1 MNNYYLGGDVSKG
14 YCDFIILDEE
24 KKTALKNFQLDDTA
38 KGHHL
43 LNNVLLDF
51 TSAHPGC
58 KIIAGVESTGGY
70 ENNWFESLCDLQDR
84 IEISVARINPIGTHH
99 SSRASL
105 TRVVTDKKAAG
116 NIAEYLINYKD
127 KITFKKTDKFCSLRR
142 HWKFVRLLTKQRA
155 QLYNQLEGNLYNA
168 NPEILR
174 YAKYGYPQWLLRT
187 IMQYPTA
194 KHLSKARISALSS
207 IPYVSEQ
214 RAIILIN
221 RAKSSVASATD
232 NITGELIVSIVK
244 QIISLTKL
252 INKRSKLIADNCQL
266 PEIEILKSFNGI
278 GDYSAIGLI
287 LKIVSVDNF
296 SSVKK
301 LASFFGLHPVWK
313 QSGDG
318 TSGMHIS
325 KQGSREARA
334 LLYNVAFTAI
344 RSNPLI
350 KEIYMRHCSKGMKKI
365 KALVTCM
372 HKILRIIYGM
382 LKNKEKFNPEKDK
395 ANSKKMLDNH
405 LKSKKVIDKLRRFQE
420 LDSDAPVSNRQYRK
434 RKQQEM
440 SQNEITSLNTGSVSA
455 VPTDSKPQSLVQK
468 S

>member
-1 MNNYYLGGDVSKG
+1 MNNFYLGGDVSKG
-14 YCDFIILDEE
+14 YCDFIILNED

-43 LNNVLLDF
+43 LSNVLIDF
-51 TSAHPGC
+51 VSEHPGC
-58 KIIAGVESTGGY
+58 AIIAGVESTGGY
-70 ENNWFESLCDLQDR
+70 ENNWFESLCELQDR

-105 TRVVTDKKAAG
+105 TRVITDKKAAV

-127 KITFKKTDKFCSLRR
+127 KLIFKKTDKFCSLRR
-142 HWKFVRLLTKQRA
+142 HWKFVRLLTKQRT

-168 NPEILR
+168 NPELLR
-174 YAKYGYPQWLLRT
+174 YTKYGYPKWLLMT

-207 IPYVSEQ
+207 IAYVSEA
-214 RAIILIN
+214 RAAILIN
-221 RAKSSVASATD
+221 RAKSSVASAAD
-232 NITGELIVSIVK
+232 NITGELIISLVK

-266 PEIEILKSFNGI
+266 PEIELLKSFNGI
-278 GDYSAIGLI
+278 GDYSAVGLI

-296 SSVKK
+296 SSTKK

-350 KEIYMRHCSKGMKKI
+350 KEIYVRHCSKGMKKI
-365 KALVTCM
+365 KAIVACM

-382 LKNKEKFNPEKDK
+382 LKNNEKFNPEKDK

-405 LKSKKVIDKLRRFQE
+405 LKSKKVTSKLRRFQE
-420 LDSDAPVSNRQYRK
+420 LDSDAPVSSKQYRK

-440 SQNEITSLNTGSVSA
+440 SQNEITSLNTGSVSHCS
-455 VPTDSKPQSLVQK
+455 TESES
-468 S
+468 

>member
-1 MNNYYLGGDVSKG
+1 MNNFYLGGDVSKG
-14 YCDFIILDEE
+14 YCDFIILNED

-43 LNNVLLDF
+43 LSNVLIDF
-51 TSAHPGC
+51 VSEHPGC
-58 KIIAGVESTGGY
+58 AIIAGVESTGGY
-70 ENNWFESLCDLQDR
+70 ENNWFESLCELQDR

-105 TRVVTDKKAAG
+105 TRVITDKKAAV

-127 KITFKKTDKFCSLRR
+127 KLIFKKTDKFCSLRR
-142 HWKFVRLLTKQRA
+142 HWKFVRLLTKQRT

-168 NPEILR
+168 NPELLR
-174 YAKYGYPQWLLRT
+174 YTKYGYPKWLLMT

-207 IPYVSEQ
+207 IAYVSEA
-214 RAIILIN
+214 RAAILIN
-221 RAKSSVASATD
+221 RAKSSVASAAD
-232 NITGELIVSIVK
+232 NITGELIISLVK

-266 PEIEILKSFNGI
+266 PEIELLKSFNGI
-278 GDYSAIGLI
+278 GDYSAVGLI

-296 SSVKK
+296 SSTKK

-350 KEIYMRHCSKGMKKI
+350 KEIYVRHCSKGMKKI
-365 KALVTCM
+365 KAIVACM

-382 LKNKEKFNPEKDK
+382 LKNNEKFNPEKDK

-405 LKSKKVIDKLRRFQE
+405 LKSKKVNIKLRRFQE
-420 LDSDAPVSNRQYRK
+420 LDSDAPVSSKQYRK

-440 SQNEITSLNTGSVSA
+440 SQNEITSLNTGSVSHCS
-455 VPTDSKPQSLVQK
+455 TESESQNRTEKN
-468 S
+468 

>member
-1 MNNYYLGGDVSKG
+1 MNNFYLGGDVSKG
-14 YCDFIILDEE
+14 YCDFIILNED

-43 LNNVLLDF
+43 LSNVLIDF
-51 TSAHPGC
+51 VTEHPGC
-58 KIIAGVESTGGY
+58 AIIAGVESTGGY
-70 ENNWFESLCDLQDR
+70 ENNWFESLCDMQDR

-105 TRVVTDKKAAG
+105 TRIITDKKAAG

-127 KITFKKTDKFCSLRR
+127 KVIFKKTDKFCSLRR
-142 HWKFVRLLTKQRA
+142 HWKFVRLLTKQRT

-168 NPEILR
+168 NPELLR
-174 YAKYGYPQWLLRT
+174 YAKYGYPKWLLMT

-207 IPYVSEQ
+207 IAYVSEA
-214 RAIILIN
+214 RALKLIS

-232 NITGELIVSIVK
+232 NITGELIISLVK

-266 PEIEILKSFNGI
+266 PEIELLKSFKGI
-278 GDYSAIGLI
+278 GDYTAIGLM
-287 LKIVSVDNF
+287 LKIVSIDNF
-296 SSVKK
+296 SSTKK

-313 QSGDG
+313 ESGDG

-344 RSNPLI
+344 RCNPLI
-350 KEIYMRHCSKGMKKI
+350 KEIYVRHCNKGMKKI

-372 HKILRIIYGM
+372 HKTLRIIYGM
-382 LKNKEKFNPEKDK
+382 LKNNEKFNPEKDK

-405 LKSKKVIDKLRRFQE
+405 LKSKKVNIKLRRFQE
-420 LDSDAPVSNRQYRK
+420 LDSDAPVSNKQYRK

-440 SQNEITSLNTGSVSA
+440 SQNEITSLNTDLSLT
-455 VPTDSKPQSLVQK
+455 VP
-468 S
+468 

>member
-1 MNNYYLGGDVSKG
+1 MNNFYLGGDVSKG
-14 YCDFIILDEE
+14 YCDFIILNED

-43 LNNVLLDF
+43 LSNVLIDF
-51 TSAHPGC
+51 VTEHPGC
-58 KIIAGVESTGGY
+58 AIIAGVESTGGY
-70 ENNWFESLCDLQDR
+70 ENNWFESLCDMQDR

-105 TRVVTDKKAAG
+105 TRIITDKKAAG

-127 KITFKKTDKFCSLRR
+127 KVIFKKTDKFCSLRR
-142 HWKFVRLLTKQRA
+142 HWKFVRLLTKQRT

-168 NPEILR
+168 NPELLR
-174 YAKYGYPQWLLRT
+174 YAKYGYPKWLLMT

-207 IPYVSEQ
+207 IAYVSEA
-214 RAIILIN
+214 RALKLIS

-232 NITGELIVSIVK
+232 NITGELIISLVK

-266 PEIEILKSFNGI
+266 PEIELLKSFKGI
-278 GDYSAIGLI
+278 GDYTAIGLM
-287 LKIVSVDNF
+287 LKIVSIDNF
-296 SSVKK
+296 SSTKK

-313 QSGDG
+313 ESGDG

-344 RSNPLI
+344 RCNPLI
-350 KEIYMRHCSKGMKKI
+350 KEIYVRHCSKGMKKI

-372 HKILRIIYGM
+372 HKTLRIIYGM
-382 LKNKEKFNPEKDK
+382 LKNNEKFNPEKDK

-405 LKSKKVIDKLRRFQE
+405 LKSKKVNIKLRRFQE
-420 LDSDAPVSNRQYRK
+420 LDSDAPVSNKQYRK

-440 SQNEITSLNTGSVSA
+440 SQNEITSLNTDLSLT
-455 VPTDSKPQSLVQK
+455 VP
-468 S
+468 

>member
-1 MNNYYLGGDVSKG
+1 MNNFYLGGDVSKG
-14 YCDFIILDEE
+14 YCDFIILNED

-43 LNNVLLDF
+43 LSNVLIDF
-51 TSAHPGC
+51 VSEHPGC
-58 KIIAGVESTGGY
+58 AIIAGVESTGGY
-70 ENNWFESLCDLQDR
+70 ENNWFESLCELQDR

-105 TRVVTDKKAAG
+105 TRVITDKKAAV

-127 KITFKKTDKFCSLRR
+127 KLIFKKTDKFCSLRR
-142 HWKFVRLLTKQRA
+142 HWKFVRLLTKQRT

-168 NPEILR
+168 NPELLR
-174 YAKYGYPQWLLRT
+174 YTKYGYPKWLLMT

-207 IPYVSEQ
+207 IAYVSEA
-214 RAIILIN
+214 RAAILIN
-221 RAKSSVASATD
+221 RAKSSVASAAD
-232 NITGELIVSIVK
+232 NITGELIISLVK

-266 PEIEILKSFNGI
+266 PEIELLKSFNGI
-278 GDYSAIGLI
+278 GDYTAVGLI

-296 SSVKK
+296 SSTKK

-350 KEIYMRHCSKGMKKI
+350 KEIYVRHCSKGMKKI
-365 KALVTCM
+365 KAIVACM

-382 LKNKEKFNPEKDK
+382 LKNNEKFNPEKDK

-405 LKSKKVIDKLRRFQE
+405 LKSKKVTSKLRRFQE
-420 LDSDAPVSNRQYRK
+420 LDSDAPVSSKQYRK

-440 SQNEITSLNTGSVSA
+440 SQNEITSLNTGSVSHCS
-455 VPTDSKPQSLVQK
+455 TESESQNSTEKN
-468 S
+468 

>member
-1 MNNYYLGGDVSKG
+1 MNNFYLGGDVSKG

-24 KKTALKNFQLDDTA
+24 KKTALKSFQLDDTA

-43 LNNVLLDF
+43 LSNVLIGF
-51 TSAHPGC
+51 ASEHPLC

-84 IEISVARINPIGTHH
+84 LEISVARINPVGTHH

-105 TRVVTDKKAAG
+105 TRVITDKKAAM

-127 KITFKKTDKFCSLRR
+127 KIIFKKTDKFCSLRR
-142 HWKFVRLLTKQRA
+142 HWKFVRLLTKQRT

-168 NPEILR
+168 NPELLR
-174 YAKYGYPQWLLRT
+174 YTKYGYPKWLLRT

-194 KHLSKARISALSS
+194 KHLSKARVSALSS
-207 IPYVSEQ
+207 IPYLSEA
-214 RAIILIN
+214 RAESLIN

-232 NITGELIVSIVK
+232 SLTGDLIVSLVK
-244 QIISLTKL
+244 QIINLTKL

-278 GDYSAIGLI
+278 GDYTAIGLI
-287 LKIVSVDNF
+287 LKIVSVENF
-296 SSVKK
+296 SSTKK

-318 TSGMHIS
+318 TCGMHIS
-325 KQGSREARA
+325 KQGSTEARA

-350 KEIYMRHCSKGMKKI
+350 KEIYVRHCSKGMKKI
-365 KALVTCM
+365 KALVACM

-382 LKNKEKFNPEKDK
+382 LKNNEKYNPAKDK
-395 ANSKKMLDNH
+395 ANSRKMLGKD
-405 LKSKKVIDKLRRFQE
+405 LKSKKVTNKLRRFQE
-420 LDSDAPVSNRQYRK
+420 PDSDAPVSNRQYRK
-434 RKQQEM
+434 RKQQET
-440 SQNEITSLNTGSVSA
+440 SQNELTSLNTGSVSHCSIE
-455 VPTDSKPQSLVQK
+455 TEHHNSMEKN
-468 S
+468 

>member
-1 MNNYYLGGDVSKG
+1 MNNFYLGGDVSKG
-14 YCDFIILDEE
+14 YCDFIILNED

-43 LNNVLLDF
+43 LSNVLIDF
-51 TSAHPGC
+51 VSEHPGC
-58 KIIAGVESTGGY
+58 AIIAGVESTGGY
-70 ENNWFESLCDLQDR
+70 ENNWFESLCELQDR

-105 TRVVTDKKAAG
+105 TRVITDKKAAV

-127 KITFKKTDKFCSLRR
+127 KLIFKKTDKFCSLRR
-142 HWKFVRLLTKQRA
+142 HWKFVRLLTKQRT

-168 NPEILR
+168 NPELLR
-174 YAKYGYPQWLLRT
+174 YTKYGYPKWLLMT

-207 IPYVSEQ
+207 IAYVSEA
-214 RAIILIN
+214 RAAILIN
-221 RAKSSVASATD
+221 RAKSSVASAAD
-232 NITGELIVSIVK
+232 NITGELIISLVK

-266 PEIEILKSFNGI
+266 PEIELLKSFNGI
-278 GDYSAIGLI
+278 GDYSAVGLI

-296 SSVKK
+296 SSTKK

-350 KEIYMRHCSKGMKKI
+350 KEIYVRHCSKGMKKI
-365 KALVTCM
+365 KAIVACM

-382 LKNKEKFNPEKDK
+382 LKNNEKFNPEKDK

-405 LKSKKVIDKLRRFQE
+405 LKSKKVTSKLRRFQE
-420 LDSDAPVSNRQYRK
+420 LDSDAPVSSKQYRK

-440 SQNEITSLNTGSVSA
+440 SQNEITSLNTGSVSHCS
-455 VPTDSKPQSLVQK
+455 TESESQNRTEKN
-468 S
+468 

>member
-1 MNNYYLGGDVSKG
+1 MNNFYLGGDVSKG
-14 YCDFIILDEE
+14 YCDFIILNED

-43 LNNVLLDF
+43 LSNVLIDF
-51 TSAHPGC
+51 VTEHPGC
-58 KIIAGVESTGGY
+58 AIIAGVESTGGY
-70 ENNWFESLCDLQDR
+70 ENNWFESLCDMQDR

-105 TRVVTDKKAAG
+105 TRIITDKKAAG

-127 KITFKKTDKFCSLRR
+127 KVIFKKTDKFCSLRR
-142 HWKFVRLLTKQRA
+142 HWKFVRLLTKQRT

-168 NPEILR
+168 NPELLR
-174 YAKYGYPQWLLRT
+174 YAKYGYPKWLLMT

-207 IPYVSEQ
+207 IAYVSEA
-214 RAIILIN
+214 RALKLIS

-232 NITGELIVSIVK
+232 NITGELIISLVK

-266 PEIEILKSFNGI
+266 PEIELLKSFKGI
-278 GDYSAIGLI
+278 GDYTAIGLM
-287 LKIVSVDNF
+287 LKIVSIDNF
-296 SSVKK
+296 SSTKK

-313 QSGDG
+313 ESGDG

-344 RSNPLI
+344 RCNPLI
-350 KEIYMRHCSKGMKKI
+350 KEIYVRHCSKGMKKI

-372 HKILRIIYGM
+372 HKTLRIIYGM
-382 LKNKEKFNPEKDK
+382 LKNNEKFNPEKDK

-405 LKSKKVIDKLRRFQE
+405 LKSKKVNIKLRRFQE
-420 LDSDAPVSNRQYRK
+420 LDSDAPVSNKQYRK

-440 SQNEITSLNTGSVSA
+440 SQNEITSLNTGYCL
-455 VPTDSKPQSLVQK
+455 SLFHRI
-468 S
+468 